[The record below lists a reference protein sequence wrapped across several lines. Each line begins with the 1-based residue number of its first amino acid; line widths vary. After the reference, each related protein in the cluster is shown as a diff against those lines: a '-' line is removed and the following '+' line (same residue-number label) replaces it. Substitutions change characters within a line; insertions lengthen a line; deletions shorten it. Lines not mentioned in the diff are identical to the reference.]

1 MNDRT
6 ADPSLRT
13 DAPAAPTQTP
23 PLTSTP
29 APTTAAGTASAV
41 PGSAAPAVPGAS
53 PAAPM
58 PQDPRRAGAR
68 RLMVGGV
75 LLLVLAASGGW
86 WFYRQM
92 THVFVNDARVAANM
106 VAVSSRVPGWVT
118 AIEVVEGDAV
128 KAGKVLVA
136 IDTRES
142 RLLVDELDARLAGI
156 GARREE
162 LRARLQMT
170 TQQTASRVDAQEAA
184 IRSAQAA
191 QAAAAAQ
198 RDFARIENEQAEKL
212 APSGMIPRVRLEQ
225 TRAAYEAAR
234 QQALRAQAELENAQA
249 GLAQAKAARGD
260 LAVLERQLAALGPG
274 EQQLRSRQA
283 RAVNDLRDRAIAMP
297 FDGVVDRVFVDV
309 GEYVTPGQRLL
320 MVHDPAQVRIE
331 ANVKETDIRHFRPGK
346 TVTVSVDALQGR
358 VFEGTVSSVSHAAT
372 SEFALLPNPN
382 PSGNFT
388 KITQRLPV
396 RVTVRQQDG
405 LLKPGMMVELEAR
418 VGD

>member
-6 ADPSLRT
+6 ADPSLRAAPV
-13 DAPAAPTQTP
+13 APATAETATPHSAPAESQLAESPRTG
-23 PLTSTP
+23 
-29 APTTAAGTASAV
+29 APRAAASAQD
-41 PGSAAPAVPGAS
+41 AAP
-53 PAAPM
+53 
-58 PQDPRRAGAR
+58 DPRRAGAR
-68 RLMVGGV
+68 RMFFGGVV
-75 LLLVLAASGGW
+75 LLLLVAAGGW
-86 WFYRQM
+86 WLYRQL

-106 VAVSSRVPGWVT
+106 IAVSSRVPGWVT

-128 KAGKVLVA
+128 KAGKVLVS

-142 RLLVDELDARLAGI
+142 RLMVEEFDARLAGI

-198 RDFARIENEQAEKL
+198 RDFAFIENQQAEKL
-212 APSGMIPRVRLEQ
+212 ATSGMIPRVRLEQ

-234 QQALRAQAELENAQA
+234 QQTLRAQAELENAQA
-249 GLAQAKAARGD
+249 GLAQAKATRGD
-260 LAVLERQLAALGPG
+260 LTVLERQLAALGPE
-274 EQQLRSRQA
+274 EQQLRAQQA

-396 RVTVRQQDG
+396 RVSVRQQQG

>member
-6 ADPSLRT
+6 ADPSLRAAPV
-13 DAPAAPTQTP
+13 APATAETATPHSAPAESQLAESPRTG
-23 PLTSTP
+23 
-29 APTTAAGTASAV
+29 APRAAASAQD
-41 PGSAAPAVPGAS
+41 AAP
-53 PAAPM
+53 
-58 PQDPRRAGAR
+58 DPRRAGAR
-68 RLMVGGV
+68 RMLFGGVV
-75 LLLVLAASGGW
+75 LLLLVAAGGW
-86 WFYRQM
+86 WLYRQL

-106 VAVSSRVPGWVT
+106 IAVSSRVPGWAT

-128 KAGKVLVA
+128 KAGKVLVS

-142 RLLVDELDARLAGI
+142 RLMVDELDARLAGI

-162 LRARLQMT
+162 LRARLLMT
-170 TQQTASRVDAQEAA
+170 TRQTASRVDAQEAA

-234 QQALRAQAELENAQA
+234 QQTLRAQAELENAQA
-249 GLAQAKAARGD
+249 GLAQAKATRGD
-260 LAVLERQLAALGPG
+260 LTVLERQLAALGPE
-274 EQQLRSRQA
+274 EQQLRAQQA

-396 RVTVRQQDG
+396 RVSVRQQQG

>member
-6 ADPSLRT
+6 ADPSLRAAPV
-13 DAPAAPTQTP
+13 APATAETATPHSAPAESQLAESPRTG
-23 PLTSTP
+23 
-29 APTTAAGTASAV
+29 APRAAASAQD
-41 PGSAAPAVPGAS
+41 AAP
-53 PAAPM
+53 
-58 PQDPRRAGAR
+58 DPRRAGAR
-68 RLMVGGV
+68 RMLFGGVV
-75 LLLVLAASGGW
+75 LLLLVAAGGW
-86 WFYRQM
+86 WLYRQL

-106 VAVSSRVPGWVT
+106 IAVSSRVPGWVT

-128 KAGKVLVA
+128 KAGKVLVS

-142 RLLVDELDARLAGI
+142 RLMVDELDARLAGI

-162 LRARLQMT
+162 LRARLLMT
-170 TQQTASRVDAQEAA
+170 TRQTASRVDAQEAA

-234 QQALRAQAELENAQA
+234 QQTLRAQAELENAQA
-249 GLAQAKAARGD
+249 GLAQAKATRGD
-260 LAVLERQLAALGPG
+260 LTVLERQLAALGPE
-274 EQQLRSRQA
+274 EQQLRAQQA

-320 MVHDPAQVRIE
+320 MVHDPAHGLGYRGKPQ
-331 ANVKETDIRHFRPGK
+331 IRADRHRR
-346 TVTVSVDALQGR
+346 L
-358 VFEGTVSSVSHAAT
+358 E
-372 SEFALLPNPN
+372 SEH
-382 PSGNFT
+382 
-388 KITQRLPV
+388 QD
-396 RVTVRQQDG
+396 QDG
-405 LLKPGMMVELEAR
+405 RHQRSAADSGQSDEKTDQSAGK
-418 VGD
+418 GKG

>member
-6 ADPSLRT
+6 ADPSLRAAPV
-13 DAPAAPTQTP
+13 APATAETATPHSAPAESQLAESPRTG
-23 PLTSTP
+23 
-29 APTTAAGTASAV
+29 APRAAASAQD
-41 PGSAAPAVPGAS
+41 AAP
-53 PAAPM
+53 
-58 PQDPRRAGAR
+58 DPRRAGAR
-68 RLMVGGV
+68 RMFFGGVV
-75 LLLVLAASGGW
+75 LLLLVAAGGW
-86 WFYRQM
+86 WLYRQL

-106 VAVSSRVPGWVT
+106 IAVSSRVPGWVT

-128 KAGKVLVA
+128 KAGKVLVS

-142 RLLVDELDARLAGI
+142 RLMVDELDARLAGI

-162 LRARLQMT
+162 LRARLLMT
-170 TQQTASRVDAQEAA
+170 TRQTASRVDAQEAA

-234 QQALRAQAELENAQA
+234 QQTLRAQAELENAQA
-249 GLAQAKAARGD
+249 GLAQAKATRGD
-260 LAVLERQLAALGPG
+260 LTVLERQLAALGRE
-274 EQQLRSRQA
+274 EQQFREQQA

-396 RVTVRQQDG
+396 RVSVRQQQG